1 MSLESFLQTYPI
13 KLTPQQEEA
22 VRQVDGPNLLLAV
35 PGSGKTTVLIARL
48 GYMIYELNIQP
59 ESILTVTYTT
69 AATHDMRERFRQ
81 VFGETYAARIPFQ
94 TINGL
99 CARIIYYSSKFFNKD
114 SFELQS
120 DNRILQG
127 ILKDIWKE
135 EKIPSFPTDNDLKDL
150 QTKIAYA
157 KNRMLT
163 DEEIKA
169 MTDADLP
176 FDVFYKK
183 YCDALK
189 QKRWMDFDDQL
200 VYAYRLLQNYP
211 SILEYYQDKFPYIC
225 VDEAQDTSLIQHK
238 IIALLARKRQNIF
251 MVGDEDQSIYGF
263 RAAYPEALTEFST
276 VYPNARIL
284 LMEDNFRSDTTIVT
298 AADRFIQRN
307 TLRHPKKMRAAGK
320 VGARDNAIR
329 TIELDSRRGQY
340 FYLAKVADGCKN
352 ETAVLYRNNE
362 DVLPL
367 VDLLERREIPYVL
380 VNRENHFFS
389 HRIVL
394 DIANI
399 IRFAQ
404 YPKDAELFM
413 QIYYKLELYLTKN
426 EAKSACEMSSMKGI
440 TILEAAI
447 QYGNLD
453 PKKKRNCASIR
464 THLQNMLTERADKA
478 VYRIRRF
485 MGYEAYLERSR
496 IKTGRLDIL
505 ESIAVYEENPMR
517 LLERLNILSDLV
529 QNKTENG
536 VSDHAIILST
546 VHSSKGLE
554 YDTVYMM
561 DVFDGQ
567 FPESPLPNFQT
578 ADLGERKVYEEERR
592 LFYVGMTRA
601 KRQLVLPVIKD
612 SPSCFV
618 QEIIQPKSEKTVVH
632 VTAYENEEQLLQS
645 FMSECK
651 TGAVLYH
658 KTFGE
663 MRILSKCED
672 IITVRLKD
680 GSQKKFNLQV
690 LFEKRLLKTGV

>member
-1 MSLESFLQTYPI
+1 MKVYKDE
-13 KLTPQQEEA
+13 K
-22 VRQVDGPNLLLAV
+22 V
-35 PGSGKTTVLIARL
+35 
-48 GYMIYELNIQP
+48 
-59 ESILTVTYTT
+59 
-69 AATHDMRERFRQ
+69 
-81 VFGETYAARIPFQ
+81 
-94 TINGL
+94 
-99 CARIIYYSSKFFNKD
+99 YSK
-114 SFELQS
+114 
-120 DNRILQG
+120 
-127 ILKDIWKE
+127 
-135 EKIPSFPTDNDLKDL
+135 
-150 QTKIAYA
+150 
-157 KNRMLT
+157 
-163 DEEIKA
+163 
-169 MTDADLP
+169 
-176 FDVFYKK
+176 
-183 YCDALK
+183 
-189 QKRWMDFDDQL
+189 
-200 VYAYRLLQNYP
+200 
-211 SILEYYQDKFPYIC
+211 
-225 VDEAQDTSLIQHK
+225 
-238 IIALLARKRQNIF
+238 
-251 MVGDEDQSIYGF
+251 
-263 RAAYPEALTEFST
+263 
-276 VYPNARIL
+276 
-284 LMEDNFRSDTTIVT
+284 
-298 AADRFIQRN
+298 
-307 TLRHPKKMRAAGK
+307 
-320 VGARDNAIR
+320 
-329 TIELDSRRGQY
+329 
-340 FYLAKVADGCKN
+340 KVADGCKN

-399 IRFAQ
+399 IHFAQ

-413 QIYYKLELYLTKN
+413 QIYYKLELYLAKN

-453 PKKKRNCASIR
+453 PKKKRNCASIK

-478 VYRIRRF
+478 VFRIRRY

-578 ADLGERKVYEEERR
+578 VDLGERKAYEEERR

-672 IITVRLKD
+672 IITVRLRD
-680 GSQKKFNLQV
+680 GLQKKFNLRV

>member
-1 MSLESFLQTYPI
+1 MSFESFLKTYPI

-48 GYMIYELNIQP
+48 GYMIYELNVQP

-163 DEEIKA
+163 GEEIKA
-169 MTDADLP
+169 MTETDLP

-211 SILEYYQDKFPYIC
+211 NILEYYQDKFPYIC

-284 LMEDNFRSDTTIVT
+284 LMEDNFRSDENIVA

-307 TLRHPKKMRAAGK
+307 TLRHPKKMRAAGQ
-320 VGARDNAIR
+320 VRARENAIR
-329 TIELDSRRGQY
+329 KIELDTRRGQY
-340 FYLAKVADGCKN
+340 FYLAKVAENCQN

-367 VDLLERREIPYVL
+367 VDLLARRDIPYIL

-394 DIANI
+394 DVANI

-404 YPKDAELFM
+404 NPSDAELFM
-413 QIYYKLELYLTKN
+413 QIYYKLELFLSKT
-426 EAKSACEMSSMKGI
+426 EAKSACEISRMKRI
-440 TILEAAI
+440 SILEAAI
-447 QYGNLD
+447 QYGGLEG
-453 PKKKRNCASIR
+453 KKKKNCASIK
-464 THLQNMLTERADKA
+464 THLQNMLSKRADKA

-496 IKTGRLDIL
+496 IKSGRLDIL
-505 ESIAVYEENPMR
+505 EAIGINEDTPVR

-529 QNKTENG
+529 QNNSSDELP
-536 VSDHAIILST
+536 DHAIILST

-567 FPESPLPNFQT
+567 FPETPLLNFQS
-578 ADLGERKVYEEERR
+578 AELEERKAYEEERR

-601 KRQLVLPVIKD
+601 KKQLVLPVIKD

-618 QEIIQPKSEKTVVH
+618 QEIIQPKPEKTVVH
-632 VTAYENEEQLLQS
+632 ITAYENEEQLLQA